1 MRPNFPLIFTTP
13 ESIILSR
20 HEAIV
25 SILISV
31 MRRTRTPT
39 NNLIESI
46 DVFLNEFI
54 NKEVNW
60 LKKYL
65 ELPEDAKLEDIAE
78 NFSFFA
84 QGFINHYPDVA
95 NEIMEKEGISEDD
108 LQDWEGYEI
117 FEYIR
122 SELKEYFDDL
132 KNYIVQ
138 HVMNSPEFSREL
150 PSHQYFDKPEIF
162 KNNWL
167 IHFTDDAIAI
177 AYDGFQYGVDDYER
191 LGLTT
196 DYSKADKKTG
206 GKGYSFAYDVNDFK
220 RYYYNRSPS
229 EPKYGSEAVLF
240 RASGIKSWHDGD
252 GEPQVIF
259 YGETAKDFIPITQG
273 ENDRWGVYSTKTGK
287 LLREDDDLGELVDW
301 ILYNFAQYRKSLVY

>member
-1 MRPNFPLIFTTP
+1 NR
-13 ESIILSR
+13 
-20 HEAIV
+20 
-25 SILISV
+25 
-31 MRRTRTPT
+31 
-39 NNLIESI
+39 
-46 DVFLNEFI
+46 
-54 NKEVNW
+54 EVNW

-65 ELPEDAKLEDIAE
+65 ELPEDAKLEDIAQ

-150 PSHQYFDKPEIF
+150 PSHQYLGKPEIF

-167 IHFTDDAIAI
+167 IHFTDDA
-177 AYDGFQYGVDDYER
+177 
-191 LGLTT
+191 
-196 DYSKADKKTG
+196 
-206 GKGYSFAYDVNDFK
+206 
-220 RYYYNRSPS
+220 
-229 EPKYGSEAVLF
+229 
-240 RASGIKSWHDGD
+240 
-252 GEPQVIF
+252 
-259 YGETAKDFIPITQG
+259 
-273 ENDRWGVYSTKTGK
+273 
-287 LLREDDDLGELVDW
+287 
-301 ILYNFAQYRKSLVY
+301 